1 MSDYQEQTETR
12 LIGDDVCIRINDAW
26 FLNEERVYVDS
37 LDEAHGLLTEKI
49 EAKKKLLRSFTKE
62 IYETEQAIKII
73 KQHKEKITESILS
86 ECISC
91 ASSKKL
97 TNDTSVLELRK
108 TGGTILNKYVF
119 VLENNDIVAI
129 GSREL
134 ELLKKFDDELVSYG
148 RQSAEKLKEI
158 LEGIY

>member
-134 ELLKKFDDELVSYG
+134 ELLKKFDEELISYG

>member
-1 MSDYQEQTETR
+1 MSEYQEQTDFI
-12 LIGDDVCIRINDAW
+12 LIGEDVCIRINDSW

-37 LDEAHGLLTEKI
+37 LDEAHDLLKGKI
-49 EAKKKLLRSFTKE
+49 EAKKKTINSLTKE

-73 KQHKEKITESILS
+73 KQHKEKITESILRD
-86 ECISC
+86 CISC

-108 TGGTILNKYVF
+108 TGNTILNKYVF

-134 ELLKKFDDELVSYG
+134 ELLKKFDEELISYG